1 MAQQSAVGELAA
13 IQWHEGATVLLDQ
26 TQLPFAEV
34 WLTLRT
40 VEAVAEAIRTLRV
53 RGAPAIGVAG
63 ACGVAL
69 ASYEWDAQDTRM
81 LMMHIT
87 MQAELLRATRP
98 TAANLS
104 WAIDRMLVVARASAR
119 TNDPAHLRAALVAE
133 VAAIIAE
140 DRAQNLAIARFGAP
154 LLPAGGVLT
163 HCNTGALVAA
173 GGDGTALGVI
183 RAAYESGT
191 ALHVYADE
199 TRPRLQGARLTMWE
213 LQRWGIPATLIVDGA
228 AASLMRA
235 GNIQSVI
242 VGADRIAAN
251 GDTANKIGTYAL
263 ALAAHA
269 HGIPFYVA
277 APMNTTDATLPNGDA
292 IPIEK
297 RDAEEVTTIAGV
309 PVAPDGVDTYNPAFD
324 VTPAALITG
333 IITEQGVLKPGHMRA
348 GVECAYPPASSFKGK
363 GRVPV

>member
-13 IQWHEGATVLLDQ
+13 IRWHEGATVLLDQ
-26 TQLPFAEV
+26 TRLPFAEV

-69 ASYEWDAQDTRM
+69 AAYEWDAQDTRM

-104 WAIDRMLVVARASAR
+104 WAIDRMLGVARVAAR
-119 TNDPAHLRAALVAE
+119 ANDPAHLRAALVAE

-140 DRAQNLAIARFGAP
+140 DRAQNLAIAHYGAP
-154 LLPAGGVLT
+154 LLSAGGVLT

-183 RAAYESGT
+183 RAAYENGT

-213 LQRWGIPATLIVDGA
+213 LQRWGIPATLIADGA

-297 RDAEEVTTIAGV
+297 RDAEEITTVAGV
-309 PVAPDGVDTYNPAFD
+309 RVAAEGVDAYNPAFD

-333 IITEQGVLKPGHMRA
+333 IITERGVFTPPLVAQA
-348 GVECAYPPASSFKGK
+348 GSREAAQ
-363 GRVPV
+363 RMEAE

>member
-1 MAQQSAVGELAA
+1 MRQSVAGELAA
-13 IQWHEGATVLLDQ
+13 IQWRNGAVTLLDQ
-26 TQLPFAEV
+26 TLLPFEEV
-34 WLTLRT
+34 WITLRT
-40 VEAVAEAIRTLRV
+40 VDEVAEAIRALRV

-69 ASYEWDAQDTRM
+69 AAHEWDAQDTRM
-81 LMMHIT
+81 LMMHVS
-87 MQAELLRATRP
+87 MQAEFLRATRP
-98 TAANLS
+98 TAVNLA
-104 WAIDRMLVVARASAR
+104 WAIDRMIVVARAAAR
-119 TNDPAHLRAALVAE
+119 TNSPAHLRAALGAE
-133 VAAIIAE
+133 VEAIIAE
-140 DRAQNLAIARFGAP
+140 DRAQNAAIARHGAP

-183 RAAYESGT
+183 RAAHEGGT

-213 LQRWGIPATLIVDGA
+213 LMHWGIPATLIADGA

-235 GNIQSVI
+235 GRVQSVI

-263 ALAAHA
+263 ALAARA
-269 HGIPFYVA
+269 HNIPFYVA
-277 APMNTTDATLPNGDA
+277 AAMNTIDATTPHGDA
-292 IPIEK
+292 IPIEE
-297 RDAEEVTTIAGV
+297 RAADEVTVIGGVRIAPAGATV
-309 PVAPDGVDTYNPAFD
+309 YNPAFD

-333 IITEQGVLKPGHMRA
+333 IITERGVFS
-348 GVECAYPPASSFKGK
+348 PAEIPRGK
-363 GRVPV
+363 